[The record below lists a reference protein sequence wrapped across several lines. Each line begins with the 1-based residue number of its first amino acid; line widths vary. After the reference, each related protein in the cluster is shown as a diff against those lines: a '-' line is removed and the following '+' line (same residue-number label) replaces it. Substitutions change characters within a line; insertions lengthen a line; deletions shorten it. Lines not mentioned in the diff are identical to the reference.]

1 MQFTQLPKIS
11 LKFKKICYQKPVLH
25 LNDSNVK
32 FIDLIPDKISKQV
45 TRINRAQ
52 MKENSSNINLTDGNT
67 LKISNLLSMKN
78 DIRAERKSEESR
90 NQISTPHSLRKLRIE
105 SSIQTEII
113 NFFTSAAVPKLLRT
127 DYALWM
133 IEAVNSILVKTK
145 FHLIL

>member
-1 MQFTQLPKIS
+1 MQFAQLPKIS
-11 LKFKKICYQKPVLH
+11 LKFKKICYQKPVLY
-25 LNDSNVK
+25 LNDSNAK

-52 MKENSSNINLTDGNT
+52 MKEHSSNINLTNGST
-67 LKISNLLSMKN
+67 LKISNLLGMKH
-78 DIRAERKSEESR
+78 DIRAEKKSEESSS
-90 NQISTPHSLRKLRIE
+90 QISTPYSLRKLRIE

-133 IEAVNSILVKTK
+133 IDAVNYIL
-145 FHLIL
+145 I